1 MEFRNIYSFL
11 RAAELGSFTK
21 AAQELGYA
29 QSTITTQ
36 IQQLES
42 ELGFPLFEHIG
53 RRIDLTVHGREVIR
67 YANQILH
74 IQEQILDL
82 HHTAPADIH
91 GTLRIGIVE
100 SIMHSTLLAT
110 IKTYQERFPN
120 VQIQIFHAVTAPL
133 FEMLRRNEVDLVFTL
148 GDLIDVPGC
157 VCACRHQVHTVFVS
171 SPEHPMA
178 QQEQIPLADVLAQPL
193 ILTGEITFLRRELAK
208 IAFGCGIELNPIIQ
222 TESSSTILRLVAQN
236 LGIAFLGEYMVRCP
250 FYREEV
256 TVLPVTGYSLPFYTY
271 IFYHKSKYLNP
282 QMAGLIRI
290 IEEYWKELDQDNL

>member
-100 SIMHSTLLAT
+100 SIMHSTLLST
-110 IKTYQERFPN
+110 PSPRRS
-120 VQIQIFHAVTAPL
+120 
-133 FEMLRRNEVDLVFTL
+133 LR
-148 GDLIDVPGC
+148 C
-157 VCACRHQVHTVFVS
+157 CAAMRS
-171 SPEHPMA
+171 
-178 QQEQIPLADVLAQPL
+178 IW
-193 ILTGEITFLRRELAK
+193 
-208 IAFGCGIELNPIIQ
+208 
-222 TESSSTILRLVAQN
+222 
-236 LGIAFLGEYMVRCP
+236 
-250 FYREEV
+250 
-256 TVLPVTGYSLPFYTY
+256 SLPWAT
-271 IFYHKSKYLNP
+271 
-282 QMAGLIRI
+282 
-290 IEEYWKELDQDNL
+290 